1 MTASLERD
9 SKMDFERDTE
19 FQSIVMIA
27 IFTSIVA
34 GIILINIL
42 G

>member
-1 MTASLERD
+1 ME
-9 SKMDFERDTE
+9 FERDTE
-19 FQSIVMIA
+19 FQALVMVA

-34 GIILINIL
+34 GVILINIL